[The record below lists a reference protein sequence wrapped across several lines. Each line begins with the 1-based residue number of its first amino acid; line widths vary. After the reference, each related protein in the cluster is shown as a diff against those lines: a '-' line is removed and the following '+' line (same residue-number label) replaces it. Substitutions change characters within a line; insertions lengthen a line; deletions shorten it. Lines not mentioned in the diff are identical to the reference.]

1 MIENTSLYQKILESN
16 LVNFIIMMSIL
27 VLIFKKAKLGNFID
41 KMADDIRNS
50 VMTSSEAAK
59 KAINEYKEAKKSTK
73 NLQAEKNEIITRAK
87 TSALNIED
95 SAKERLQIEQKNIDN
110 KCAAQVQNVIEKAK
124 SNTASEILD
133 LVSELAEDEV
143 KKRLDDTM
151 QRRLIQ
157 KSINE
162 LDKLENLG
170 EVKF

>member
-1 MIENTSLYQKILESN
+1 MIGNTSLYQKILESN

-27 VLIFKKAKLGNFID
+27 VLIFKKAKFGNFID

-59 KAINEYKEAKKSTK
+59 KAINEYKKKKKSTK

-95 SAKERLQIEQKNIDN
+95 SAKEKLQIEQKNIDN

-143 KKRLDDTM
+143 RKRLDDTM

-170 EVKF
+170 EIKF

>member
-1 MIENTSLYQKILESN
+1 M
-16 LVNFIIMMSIL
+16 
-27 VLIFKKAKLGNFID
+27 
-41 KMADDIRNS
+41 
-50 VMTSSEAAK
+50 
-59 KAINEYKEAKKSTK
+59 
-73 NLQAEKNEIITRAK
+73 
-87 TSALNIED
+87 NIED
-95 SAKERLQIEQKNIDN
+95 SAKEKLQIEQKNIDN

-143 KKRLDDTM
+143 RKRLDDTM

-170 EVKF
+170 EIKF

>member
-1 MIENTSLYQKILESN
+1 MIGNTSLYQKILESN

-27 VLIFKKAKLGNFID
+27 VLIFKKAKFGNFID

-59 KAINEYKEAKKSTK
+59 KAINEYKEAKKRNK

-95 SAKERLQIEQKNIDN
+95 SAKEKLQIEQKNIDN

-143 KKRLDDTM
+143 RKRLDDTM

-170 EVKF
+170 EIKF

>member
-1 MIENTSLYQKILESN
+1 MMENVSLYQKILESN
-16 LVNFIIMMSIL
+16 LINFIIMVSIL

-59 KAINEYKEAKKSTK
+59 KALNEYKEAKKSTK
-73 NLQAEKNEIITRAK
+73 KLQAEKDEIIARAK
-87 TSALNIED
+87 TSALNIQD
-95 SAKERLQIEQKNIDN
+95 SAREKLQIEQKNMDN
-110 KCAAQVQNVIEKAK
+110 KCVSEIQNVIEKAK
-124 SNTASEILD
+124 SSAVVEILD
-133 LVSELAEDEV
+133 AVSELAEDEV
-143 KKRLDDTM
+143 KKRLDDTV

-170 EVKF
+170 EIKF

>member
-1 MIENTSLYQKILESN
+1 MIGNTSLYQKILESN

-27 VLIFKKAKLGNFID
+27 VLIFKKAKFGNFID

-95 SAKERLQIEQKNIDN
+95 SAKEKLQIEQKNIDN

-143 KKRLDDTM
+143 RKRLDDTM
-151 QRRLIQ
+151 QKKKKK

-170 EVKF
+170 EIKF

>member
-95 SAKERLQIEQKNIDN
+95 SAKEKLQIEQKNIDN

-170 EVKF
+170 EIKF